1 MNRRVLVTGAY
12 GFIGRHVAKCFSNYG
27 YHVTGIGHGNWCGD
41 EQEAYGVDRW
51 CSDSVS
57 FESLSTRLFGETFDV
72 IVHCAGS
79 GSVFFSMSHPHD
91 DFVSSV
97 STTAATLEYARLHAP
112 QAKFIY
118 LSSAAVYGAV
128 EALPISESEPL
139 KPLSPY
145 GVHKLLC
152 EELCRSYS
160 NNFNLTVTVVRLF
173 SIYGDGLKKQLLWD
187 ACNKIVAG
195 DYSFSGTGA
204 EVRDWLH
211 VTDVAELIVRLS
223 NVSSDNFV
231 FNGGAGVGVSV
242 KDILVKLF
250 QANTVQGEPYF
261 SGLQRAGDP
270 PGFQADTALALA
282 TGWTPKVNLEQGVRN
297 YADWFKSVLA
307 ASHKG

>member
-1 MNRRVLVTGAY
+1 MSRKVLVTGAY

-27 YHVTGIGHGNWCGD
+27 YHVTGIGHGNWCGG

-51 CSDSVS
+51 YSDSVS
-57 FESLSTRLFGETFDV
+57 LESLCSCLAGEAFDV

-97 STTAATLEYARLHAP
+97 TTTAATLEYARLHAP
-112 QAKFIY
+112 QANFIY

-128 EALPISESEPL
+128 EALPISESAPL

-152 EELCRSYS
+152 EELCRSYRY
-160 NNFNLTVTVVRLF
+160 NFDLTVTVVRLF

-187 ACNKIVAG
+187 ACNKMVAG

-211 VTDVAELIVRLS
+211 VVDVAELIVKLS
-223 NVSSDNFV
+223 SISSDNFV

-242 KDILVKLF
+242 KDILVTVF
-250 QANTVQGEPYF
+250 QENAINSDPCFT
-261 SGLQRAGDP
+261 GLQRAGDP
-270 PGFQADTALALA
+270 PGFQADTALAFA
-282 TGWTPKVNLEQGVRN
+282 TGWSPKIKLEEGVRN
-297 YADWFKSVLA
+297 YVDWFKSA
-307 ASHKG
+307 TASKFKG